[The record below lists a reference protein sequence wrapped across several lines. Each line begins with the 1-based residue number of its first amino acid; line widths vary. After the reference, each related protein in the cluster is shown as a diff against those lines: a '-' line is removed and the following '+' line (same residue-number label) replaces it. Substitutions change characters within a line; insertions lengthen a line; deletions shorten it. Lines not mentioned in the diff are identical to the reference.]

1 MQTNLK
7 LNKGEIIIS
16 TNPSRWGH
24 VDEVIEVRRLLDQS
38 SLNKSKLAGKFKRME
53 DNQYFLKK
61 DDPQPKDKNDCHDK
75 IIMYLFK
82 IVCIV

>member
-1 MQTNLK
+1 
-7 LNKGEIIIS
+7 
-16 TNPSRWGH
+16 
-24 VDEVIEVRRLLDQS
+24 
-38 SLNKSKLAGKFKRME
+38 ME